1 MRPGHVPGL
10 NLVPVKAT
18 GCGFLAFVGKN
29 SRVNHSE
36 VKEGLLREIHSI
48 DRVWAVSEGK
58 RPRVWG
64 FQFL

>member
-1 MRPGHVPGL
+1 MSHI
-10 NLVPVKAT
+10 
-18 GCGFLAFVGKN
+18 LASSWNDLPSKICWLLVGKN